1 MKKRGIFGKFSGFPA
16 GKSKISVEKASG
28 RSCCVILY
36 LGTVSNI
43 QCQGYSRLGKVKS
56 GMKSPWSR
64 QGNESVDERANDT
77 LLGGL
82 SYSSERSISSEL
94 DVQPRASSMNSTPP
108 DLTRFQSSLA
118 LAEAVDVPVS
128 PAPKTTMSSNPDH
141 PNPDHPNPDHHR
153 SLPTR
158 NLMLKLRRKGN
169 KEYARP
175 IISAPILQG
184 PGPRI
189 RTQPIISAPISQA
202 PGLSPAGMLQDDDG
216 APPQGVTTPQIS
228 TADAESMNQKID
240 ILLNNQLQAF
250 QAAEDSEAIENVNK
264 GRMSRRS
271 PLQRGKAALA
281 KATRA
286 IGVRRNSNNCNGLGK
301 QAVHELEQGTPPS
314 SSPHNL
320 PKSGS
325 NDNDDSP
332 TRIDLRKAEG
342 TNLAKMKVQA
352 LMGDGYIKRKPLPG
366 ADKRRSPTPEME
378 DPLADAKLDA
388 ILALGAPGFSGF
400 NFNFEPSG
408 AQHNSSHEL
417 SSSQSCSGTSMSI
430 AAGGRRPYSK
440 SRSTSSN
447 GLSYLKYSTETESF
461 SSNPVEFTTPLG
473 SSSPFSYSDTV
484 SSPTQN
490 PDVLTIATSPI
501 DVSPPRVRLKRIHTS
516 NRQKRSGAL
525 LMRDSFVPNI
535 GFENAIE
542 DDAPFVAT
550 HSGPS
555 SHRSTSVKRKNAV
568 VELRHNCSTL
578 KRTKR
583 DSIVSNNL
591 GEEEAGLV
599 TDIGRLDT
607 EDRQALLP
615 KYKNTEIRPRDKDSI
630 NPKGAPKRGLAMF
643 DTGKGKEPM
652 MSEEDERPRL
662 PLRRAA
668 YKRSAIP
675 RPTADFYSSRMRVCE
690 AALDTKVNNPMNVDK
705 LQTSERAYHGGRK

>member
-1 MKKRGIFGKFSGFPA
+1 MATYGTKKRGIFGKFSGFQA
-16 GKSKISVEKASG
+16 GKSKTSVEKAS
-28 RSCCVILY
+28 
-36 LGTVSNI
+36 
-43 QCQGYSRLGKVKS
+43 GYSRLGKVKS
-56 GMKSPWSR
+56 GMKCPWNR
-64 QGNESVDERANDT
+64 PGKESVDERANDT

-94 DVQPRASSMNSTPP
+94 DVQPRASSISTIPP
-108 DLTRFQSSLA
+108 GLTRFQSSLT
-118 LAEAVDVPVS
+118 LAEAVDVPVP
-128 PAPKTTMSSNPDH
+128 PAPITTMSS
-141 PNPDHPNPDHHR
+141 NPDHHR

-169 KEYARP
+169 KEHVRPVVSAPILQGADPRIRTRP
-175 IISAPILQG
+175 IISAPISRV
-184 PGPRI
+184 P
-189 RTQPIISAPISQA
+189 S
-202 PGLSPAGMLQDDDG
+202 LSPAGMLHDDDG
-216 APPQGVTTPQIS
+216 APPQDVTTPQIS
-228 TADAESMNQKID
+228 TADAESINQKID
-240 ILLNNQLQAF
+240 MLLNNQLQAL
-250 QAAEDSEAIENVNK
+250 QAAEDPEAIENVNT

-301 QAVHELEQGTPPS
+301 QAVHELEGTPPS

-352 LMGDGYIKRKPLPG
+352 FMGDGYIKRKPLPG
-366 ADKRRSPTPEME
+366 AEKRRSPTPELE

-388 ILALGAPGFSGF
+388 ILALGTPGFSGF
-400 NFNFEPSG
+400 NFNFNFEPNG
-408 AQHNSSHEL
+408 AQHDSSHDP

-440 SRSTSSN
+440 SCSTSSN
-447 GLSYLKYSTETESF
+447 SLSYLKYSTETESF
-461 SSNPVEFTTPLG
+461 SSSPVEFSTPLE
-473 SSSPFSYSDTV
+473 SSSPFSYCDTV
-484 SSPTQN
+484 SGLTQH
-490 PDVLTIATSPI
+490 PDVLTIATSPVV
-501 DVSPPRVRLKRIHTS
+501 VSPPRVRLKLNHTL
-516 NRQKRSGAL
+516 NRQKRSRAVL
-525 LMRDSFVPNI
+525 RRDSFIPNI
-535 GFENAIE
+535 DFENAIE

-550 HSGPS
+550 HSGSS
-555 SHRSTSVKRKNAV
+555 SHRSISIKRKNAM

-583 DSIVSNNL
+583 DSIVSNHL
-591 GEEEAGLV
+591 REEEEAGLV

-615 KYKNTEIRPRDKDSI
+615 KYQNAEIRPRDKDSI

-643 DTGKGKEPM
+643 DTGKGKESM

-662 PLRRAA
+662 PLRRAV

-690 AALDTKVNNPMNVDK
+690 DTKVNNPMDIDK
-705 LQTSERAYHGGRK
+705 LQTSERAYYAGRK